1 MMLHFGILMG
11 QDDMIEHGDY
21 ITDPF
26 NVLGVTYIDTY
37 EVFVELL
44 KCLDYNKLINSTTN
58 FNYDEWE
65 STSNVQF
72 YSLLY
77 SKKTQ
82 EIIARFAWW
91 ICHQVLY
98 EQREKRIIDCTDIF
112 YDDCLYN
119 QLRLYIYT
127 CNVIENVISVDFLDN
142 KEPIR
147 IKFKNIENL

>member
-1 MMLHFGILMG
+1 MG
-11 QDDMIEHGDY
+11 QDDMIEHGDH

-26 NVLGVTYIDTY
+26 NVLNVTYINTS
-37 EVFVELL
+37 EEFVELL
-44 KCLDYNKLINSTTN
+44 KCLDYDKLINSTTN
-58 FNYDEWE
+58 FNYNEWE
-65 STSNVQF
+65 STSNIQF

-91 ICHQVLY
+91 ICNQVLY
-98 EQREKRIIDCTDIF
+98 EQHGEKIINCSDIF
-112 YDDCLYN
+112 SDECLYN

-127 CNVIENVISVDFLDN
+127 CNVIENVISIDFLNN

>member
-1 MMLHFGILMG
+1 MILHFGILMG
-11 QDDMIEHGDY
+11 QDDMIELGDR

-26 NVLGVTYIDTY
+26 NVLDVTYINVS
-37 EVFVELL
+37 EGFVELL
-44 KCLDYNKLINSTTN
+44 KCLDYDKLISNTTN

-72 YSLLY
+72 YRLLY

-91 ICHQVLY
+91 TCHQVLY
-98 EQREKRIIDCTDIF
+98 EQHGEKIIDCTDIF

-147 IKFKNIENL
+147 IKFTNIENL